1 MDTPDDRKYAKEHE
15 WALVEPDGTVRVGI
29 TEFAQ
34 DELGDV
40 VYVELPSIGDKVLLA
55 QKMGEI
61 ESVKTVSDLYSPVT
75 GVVLEVNGALLGTPE
90 LVNQEPYE
98 KGWMVRVRAENA
110 GELDGLLNAAQYDGL
125 FGEH

>member
-1 MDTPDDRKYAKEHE
+1 MDIPDDRKYAKEHE

-40 VYVELPSIGDKVLLA
+40 VYVELPSVGDKVLHA

-61 ESVKTVSDLYSPVT
+61 ESVKTVSDLFSPVT

-110 GELDGLLNAAQYDGL
+110 GELDGMLNAAQYDEL